1 MSARKRL
8 PDRRA
13 SETFE
18 LEAGAPTR
26 SIDPRLAFFARAAAK
41 LHLVEA
47 GYVDLDTA
55 FADLVPA
62 FRQIAVPPCQ
72 CERKILASLER
83 HYRKQRQERLRAWR
97 RS

>member
-1 MSARKRL
+1 MSEA
-8 PDRRA
+8 DI
-13 SETFE
+13 E
-18 LEAGAPTR
+18 LADDGV
-26 SIDPRLAFFARAAAK
+26 DPRLVFLVRAAAK

-47 GYVDLDTA
+47 CYQDLDAA

-83 HYRKQRQERLRAWR
+83 HHRKQRQDQLRARR

>member
-1 MSARKRL
+1 MSIDVAFM
-8 PDRRA
+8 D
-13 SETFE
+13 
-18 LEAGAPTR
+18 
-26 SIDPRLAFFARAAAK
+26 DPRLIFLERAAAK
-41 LHLVEA
+41 LHLIEA

-72 CERKILASLER
+72 CEREILASLER
-83 HYRKQRQERLRAWR
+83 HHPKQRQEQLRAWR